1 MERVNHI
8 EGGAARRAAQRTQI
22 LEGHLAPEAHHLR
35 RRNEARLVAAHCSGA
50 SKKKTEPEVEG
61 LDTLDVAEPDFYGE
75 EFDVTL
81 ARDASTG
88 VDEFVAIPHVLSFDQ
103 GFFHA
108 IRAIEM
114 MREKRPDRVI
124 IVGVAGPPG
133 SGKTT
138 FARKMHELLGDALVM
153 PLETFVRV
161 DSVIDG
167 NFDDISLVEFDLV
180 VKALTGL
187 KAGNEIEIPQVTI
200 FSPELRKRTGFA
212 RVSPPPSRVVILE
225 GSYALNPA
233 IRPLL
238 DITVAITG
246 GVHLDLVKRIMR
258 DMHSVSKKQKDALLR
273 VTNVMFPMYKA
284 FIEPDLQ
291 SAKIRIHSTYNPM
304 AAMVDPIYSCKAKL
318 GSVEWD
324 HEKFAAAVPAIL
336 GDQGGVQAGP
346 VVVKEIS
353 DMYLAPPRA
362 VREGEAPTR
371 GKGSRRNWIRIRRME
386 GLFYI
391 HFYSEIM
398 GTTCNTRPTVNFEI
412 SVKVISGLLSL
423 GYEIGAIL
431 NRQTETWYDANG
443 LQVTKE
449 SIKELQKEFIQIKGK
464 NRMAVVAVA
473 DKLKL
478 SDHHIPHSFLQ
489 LYFRKLH
496 KEKAAASTPAP
507 TPQ

>member
-1 MERVNHI
+1 V
-8 EGGAARRAAQRTQI
+8 
-22 LEGHLAPEAHHLR
+22 PENCA
-35 RRNEARLVAAHCSGA
+35 GTG
-50 SKKKTEPEVEG
+50 KKKTQVDVEQ
-61 LDTLDVAEPDFYGE
+61 LDTVDAAEPDHYGE
-75 EFDVTL
+75 EFDVKL
-81 ARDASTG
+81 ERNPNTG
-88 VDEFVAIPHVLSFDQ
+88 EDEFVAIPHVLSFDQ

-108 IRAIEM
+108 IRAIEL
-114 MREKRPDRVI
+114 MRDKHPDRVV

-138 FARKMHELLGDALVM
+138 FARKMHELLGDSLVL

-180 VKALTGL
+180 VKALTAL
-187 KAGNEIEIPQVTI
+187 KSGNEIEIPQVTI
-200 FSPELRKRTGFA
+200 YSPELRKRTGFKRTA
-212 RVSPPPSRVVILE
+212 PPPSRVVLVE

-246 GVHLDLVKRIMR
+246 GVHLDLIKRILR
-258 DMHSVSKKQKDALLR
+258 DIHSANKKQKDVLLL

-284 FIEPDLQ
+284 FIEPDLE

-318 GSVEWD
+318 ADVEWD
-324 HEKFAAAVPAIL
+324 HTKFAAAIPAIL
-336 GDQGGVQAGP
+336 GGQGSAQNKVVLTEARASLKQAGP
-346 VVVKEIS
+346 VVVKDIS

-362 VREGEAPTR
+362 TYEEGPKR
-371 GKGSRRNWIRIRRME
+371 GGKGRRNWIRIRRFE

-398 GTTCNTRPTVNFEI
+398 GNSCNTRPTVNFEI
-412 SVKVISGLLSL
+412 SVKAISGLLSL

-431 NRQTETWYDANG
+431 HRRTETWYDANG

-449 SIKELQKEFIQIKGK
+449 SIKELEKDFVQVKGK
-464 NRMAVVAVA
+464 NRKAVVALA
-473 DKLKL
+473 DQMKV

-489 LYFRKLH
+489 LYFRKLQ
-496 KEKAAASTPAP
+496 KEKKDNSVAVSSAAVRSFADKTDP
-507 TPQ
+507 